1 MHSVPLGGERVSHDA
16 GHKSLVGST
25 LCGYRLVSVVG
36 SGGMA
41 DVYRAVDAQRGSEV
55 AIKVLPAA
63 LARDPSYVA
72 RFRDEAQ
79 RVAALA
85 HPHVVPLYRYAEER
99 GEFCIIMPLIKESLR
114 DRMDLQRV
122 VHPVDA
128 ARIVVQIASALDA
141 AHRQGLVHRDVK
153 PENIL
158 IDADGR
164 AMLTDFGIAREL
176 DVLRDGTSART
187 PSVNGLPVGTP
198 EYMSPE
204 QLRGGAADQRMDVYG
219 LGAVLYEM
227 VTGRVP
233 HLAMTPYEIA
243 IKTLT
248 ERAIPPSA
256 LNRAIWPELEE
267 VILGALSSDPQYR
280 YPTMHSFASALHRAV
295 LARTSQMG
303 ASPAHP
309 SASQPFP
316 VDRSSPP
323 RHLADANTAAMPAL
337 APSVGRAPLS
347 HHFDRE
353 STRPPAPRPEPAQP
367 AHGASEHRIDQR
379 STPHPFAATHPPN
392 ISARSKETNASAS
405 RPDSTSPIVPALRL
419 PQLPR

>member
-16 GHKSLVGST
+16 EHKSLVGST

-141 AHRQGLVHRDVK
+141 AHSQGLVHRDVK

-204 QLRGGAADQRMDVYG
+204 QLRGGAADQRMDVYA

-256 LNRAIWPELEE
+256 LNPAIWPELEE

-303 ASPAHP
+303 SSSIHP
-309 SASQPFP
+309 SPG
-316 VDRSSPP
+316 DRPSPR
-323 RHLADANTAAMPAL
+323 RHLADANTAAMSAL
-337 APSVGRAPLS
+337 APTIGRGPIS
-347 HHFDRE
+347 HHFDLE
-353 STRPPAPRPEPAQP
+353 STHPPAPRPEPAQP
-367 AHGASEHRIDQR
+367 AHGASEHRIDPR
-379 STPHPFAATHPPN
+379 SAPHPFAATHPPN
-392 ISARSKETNASAS
+392 TSARSNETDASAS